1 VSIHA
6 DKDEQ
11 DPPLAERCCDAKG
24 HPAGGKENMNTI
36 NRHARKA
43 TLAITLSGV
52 LLVCAPLCLA
62 ANTQNPQETAAA
74 VKAKLHGSEFKNVQ
88 VNVDKDGIATLTG
101 TVPVFEDKVDA
112 DHKTHGVKG
121 VAAVRNDIQVGGPNL
136 TDSEIEKKLGP
147 ELAYNRV
154 GYGNVFDAI
163 LLHVQNGVVTLSGHA
178 HSYPD
183 RDAAVGLAATTPGV
197 KEVIDDIQVDPAS
210 AMDWQTRMAVAKA
223 IYDDP
228 ALQRYA
234 LNPVRPI
241 RISVQNGHVELYG
254 TVAREQDK
262 QIAYMRAQQVPGV
275 FSVKDYLQV
284 EGQPSNQ
291 KK

>member
-1 VSIHA
+1 M
-6 DKDEQ
+6 
-11 DPPLAERCCDAKG
+11 
-24 HPAGGKENMNTI
+24 NMTHGQT
-36 NRHARKA
+36 RMAM
-43 TLAITLSGV
+43 LAITFSGV
-52 LLVCAPLCLA
+52 LLAGSPLCLA
-62 ANTQNPQETAAA
+62 ANTPNPQETAAT

-88 VNVDKDGIATLTG
+88 VIVDKEGVATLSG
-101 TVPVFEDKVDA
+101 TVPMYEDKIDA
-112 DHKTHGVKG
+112 DRKVHNVKG
-121 VAAVRNDIQVGGPNL
+121 VSAVRNDIQVGGPSL
-136 TDSEIEKKLGP
+136 TDSQIEKKLGP
-147 ELAYNRV
+147 ELAYSRE

-183 RDAAVGLAATTPGV
+183 RDAAIGLASTTPGV

-223 IYDDP
+223 IYAYP

-234 LNPVRPI
+234 VNPVRPI

-254 TVAREQDK
+254 TVANQQDK

-284 EGQPSNQ
+284 EGQTNQ